1 MEEGQSEKYPQKK
14 ARSTSSPDSS
24 VGALEPSYYEE
35 EVDPRTVSRRIWDS
49 FKRDPT
55 LQVTP
60 RGVVGSNGR
69 VFDPEMAAQRTAE
82 SPLARKLKGRH
93 LQMIAIGGSIGTGL
107 FVASGKALA
116 QGGPASL
123 LVAYSLVGA
132 MLYCTV
138 HALGEMAVLFPVAGS
153 FSAYSTRFLDPAWGF
168 AMGWN
173 YAMQWM
179 VILPLEIV
187 AASIT
192 VDYWPSGINPAAWVA
207 IFLILIISINLFG
220 VKGYGEA
227 EFIFSTIKVV
237 AIFGFIIMG
246 VVLDVGGG
254 PNGAYIG
261 GRFWHDPGAF
271 NNGFRGLCSVFV
283 TAAFAFGG
291 TELVGLAAAE
301 TANPR
306 KSLPTAVKQ
315 VFWRIC
321 LFYIVSLTLVGLLVP
336 YTDTRL
342 IGDSSSDAKAS
353 PFVIAIKDAGLI
365 GFDSV
370 MNVVIMISVLSVGN
384 SAVYGS
390 SRTLAALAEQGQA
403 PSILAYIDRQGR
415 PLVAIGVASI
425 CGFLAFLAASKEETT
440 AFVWMSALSGLS
452 SIFTWGSICL
462 AHIRFRRAWRLHGN
476 SLSDLAFRSQSGV
489 VGSWIGFIFVVLIL
503 TAQFWTGFS
512 PVTPNDGQPIVGA
525 AARTKSF
532 FEAFLCAPI
541 VILFFLGYKIAR
553 KTKIMRARDIDL
565 VTGRRELNL
574 KELIAEEELERSNWP
589 KWKKAYKVFC

>member
-1 MEEGQSEKYPQKK
+1 MEEERFEKSSRAK
-14 ARSTSSPDSS
+14 AGSTSSPDSS
-24 VGALEPSYYEE
+24 IGVLEPSYYEE
-35 EVDPRTVSRRIWDS
+35 EVDPRSVPQRVWDS

-55 LQVTP
+55 LYATP
-60 RGVVGSNGR
+60 KGVIGSNGR
-69 VFDPEMAAQRTAE
+69 VFDAEMAAHRTAE

-123 LVAYSLVGA
+123 LIAYTLIGT

-168 AMGWN
+168 TMGWN
-173 YAMQWM
+173 YAMQWL

-192 VDYWPSGINPAAWVA
+192 VDYWPSGISPAVWVT
-207 IFLILIISINLFG
+207 IFLILIICINLCG
-220 VKGYGEA
+220 VRGYGEA
-227 EFIFSTIKVV
+227 EFVFSIIKVI
-237 AIFGFIIMG
+237 AIIAFIILG
-246 VVLDVGGG
+246 IILDVGGG
-254 PNGAYIG
+254 ANGDYIG
-261 GRFWHDPGAF
+261 GRFWHNPGAF

-336 YTDTRL
+336 YTESRL
-342 IGDSSSDAKAS
+342 LGDSSSDAKAS
-353 PFVIAIKDAGLI
+353 PFVIAIKNAGI
-365 GFDSV
+365 TGFDSV

-384 SAVYGS
+384 SSVYGS

-403 PSILAYIDRQGR
+403 FSALAYIDRQGR
-415 PLVAIGVASI
+415 PLVAIGVASMF
-425 CGFLAFLAASKEETT
+425 GLLAYLAASKEVTT
-440 AFVWMSALSGLS
+440 VFIWMQALSGLS

-462 AHIRFRRAWRLHGN
+462 AHIRFRRAWRLQGN
-476 SLSDLAFRSQSGV
+476 SLSDLAFRSQPGV

-503 TAQFWTGFS
+503 IGQFWTGFS
-512 PVTPNDGQPIVGA
+512 PVTPNDGKPIVGA
-525 AARTKSF
+525 AARTQSF
-532 FEAFLCAPI
+532 FEAYLCAPI
-541 VILFFLGYKIAR
+541 VLVFYLVYKIVR
-553 KTKIMRARDIDL
+553 KTKIMRAKDMDL

-574 KELIAEEELERSNWP
+574 KELIAEEECERSNWP
-589 KWKKAYKVFC
+589 KWKKAYKFLC